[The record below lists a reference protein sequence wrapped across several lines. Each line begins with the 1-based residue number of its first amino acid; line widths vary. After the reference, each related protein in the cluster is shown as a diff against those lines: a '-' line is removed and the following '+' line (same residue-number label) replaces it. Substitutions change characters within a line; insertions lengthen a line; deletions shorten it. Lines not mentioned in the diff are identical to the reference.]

1 MKQHSTKALLK
12 SGGAG
17 AVALAIAVVLGASV
31 HSQAV
36 PTAEY
41 IMVAS
46 PDVAADFASR
56 HSLAI
61 EERVEGQRDV
71 ALLTGI
77 VEETEAAEIEAD
89 AATDSHIAS
98 FERNRGLKVTEVADA
113 KLGGSS
119 AAILETLPDK
129 TPVPYY
135 GATAWKGYVEQPAA
149 KIIKVKDAQG
159 QYGTGGN
166 VVVAVIDTGIDAKH
180 PLLKGLVRDGYDFVR
195 QVPGGV
201 GDTSDLSGSSAAILE
216 TGTGDL
222 QSKLLNGSVAAILE
236 GSVAAILE
244 GSSAAILEG
253 SSAAILENGGG
264 LGKGFGHGTMVAG
277 LIHLVA
283 PTAELMPV
291 TAFDANGDSD
301 IFNIVRSIYYAA
313 DHGARVINMSFS
325 MPQDSRAIARAL
337 RYAADKGVITVAA
350 AGNAS
355 SGVNVFP
362 ASYSQ
367 TTGVASTSDLDSR
380 SKFSNYGSSIVTLA
394 APGEK
399 LITTYPG
406 AHYAAAWGTS
416 FSSGFV
422 SGTAAMLLQ
431 WVPSMKQGDF
441 ENALATG
448 AKKIGQ
454 DVGQGRLDIYTT
466 LQKKVK

>member
-1 MKQHSTKALLK
+1 M
-12 SGGAG
+12 
-17 AVALAIAVVLGASV
+17 
-31 HSQAV
+31 
-36 PTAEY
+36 
-41 IMVAS
+41 
-46 PDVAADFASR
+46 
-56 HSLAI
+56 
-61 EERVEGQRDV
+61 
-71 ALLTGI
+71 
-77 VEETEAAEIEAD
+77 
-89 AATDSHIAS
+89 
-98 FERNRGLKVTEVADA
+98 
-113 KLGGSS
+113 
-119 AAILETLPDK
+119 
-129 TPVPYY
+129 
-135 GATAWKGYVEQPAA
+135 
-149 KIIKVKDAQG
+149 
-159 QYGTGGN
+159 
-166 VVVAVIDTGIDAKH
+166 IDTGIDANH
-180 PLLKGLVRDGYDFVR
+180 PLLKGLIRDGYDFVR
-195 QVPGGV
+195 QAPGGV

-253 SSAAILENGGG
+253 SSAAILETGG

-301 IFNIVRSIYYAA
+301 LFNIVRSIYYAV

-325 MPQDSRAIARAL
+325 MPQDSRAVARAL
-337 RYAADKGVITVAA
+337 KYAADRGVITIAA

-367 TTGVASTSDLDSR
+367 TTGVASTSDLDAR

-406 AHYAAAWGTS
+406 SHYAAVWGTS

-448 AKKIGQ
+448 AKRLNQ
-454 DVGQGRLDIYTT
+454 DVGQGRLDVYTT